1 MSRIVDI
8 SIGEIEVIALRD
20 GEAAVPADVLLNLS
34 EDDAATIAA
43 DENNSLSQTNI
54 NAHLIRS
61 GDRVML
67 VDAGAREL
75 FGPTCGFLVD
85 ALAEAG
91 VSPGDVTD
99 LFFTHLHP
107 DHVAGALTP
116 EGGAVFENAALKV
129 VDAERSFWTDESFD
143 AVEVN
148 GADWAGL
155 AQAVLGAYANQVE
168 SITSDGELMP
178 GVTVVSIPG
187 HTPGHA
193 GFRVDSGSQSMIHLG
208 DIMHVPV
215 MQLIDPRVATV
226 FDIDGEA
233 ALASRIRMLDMVSAD
248 QLLCTSS
255 HMLSPKFAHI
265 ERASTG
271 YAVVQ

>member
-75 FGPTCGFLVD
+75 FGPTCGFLID

-155 AQAVLGAYANQVE
+155 AQAVLSAYANQVE

-187 HTPGHA
+187 HTPGHV
-193 GFRVDSGSQSMIHLG
+193 GFRVDSDSQSMIHLG

>member
-1 MSRIVDI
+1 MSRIEDI

-20 GEAAVPADVLLNLS
+20 GEAAVPSDVLLNLS
-34 EDDAATIAA
+34 EDDASTIAA

-187 HTPGHA
+187 HTPGHV

>member
-1 MSRIVDI
+1 MSRIEDI

-187 HTPGHA
+187 HTPGHV
-193 GFRVDSGSQSMIHLG
+193 GFRVDSDSQSMIHLG

>member
-1 MSRIVDI
+1 MSRIEDI

-54 NAHLIRS
+54 TAHLIRS

-187 HTPGHA
+187 HTPGHV

>member
-1 MSRIVDI
+1 MSRIEDI

-116 EGGAVFENAALKV
+116 EGGAVFENAALTV
-129 VDAERSFWTDESFD
+129 VDAERSCWTDESFD
-143 AVEVN
+143 AVEVD

-187 HTPGHA
+187 HTPGHV

>member
-1 MSRIVDI
+1 MSRIVDV
-8 SIGEIEVIALRD
+8 SIGKIKVTALRD
-20 GEAAVPADVLLNLS
+20 GEVALPGDVLLNLS

-43 DENNSLSQTNI
+43 DENNGLSQTNI

-129 VDAERSFWTDESFD
+129 VDTERSFWTEGRFD

-155 AQAVLGAYANQVE
+155 AQAVLGAYAGQIE
-168 SITSDGELMP
+168 SIASDGELMP
-178 GVTVVSIPG
+178 GVTAVSIPG

-233 ALASRIRMLDMVSAD
+233 ALVSRKRMLDMVSAD
-248 QLLCTSS
+248 QLLCTSG

-265 ERASTG
+265 ERTSTG
-271 YAVVQ
+271 YALVQ

>member
-20 GEAAVPADVLLNLS
+20 GEAALPADVLLNLS

-43 DENNSLSQTNI
+43 DENNGLSQTNI

-75 FGPTCGFLVD
+75 FGPTCGFLID

-129 VDAERSFWTDESFD
+129 VDAERSFWTDGSFD

-155 AQAVLGAYANQVE
+155 AQAVLGAYADQVE

-248 QLLCTSS
+248 QLLCTSG

>member
-1 MSRIVDI
+1 MSRIEDI

-20 GEAAVPADVLLNLS
+20 GEAAVPSDVLLNLS

-187 HTPGHA
+187 HTPGHV

>member
-1 MSRIVDI
+1 MSRIEDI

-187 HTPGHA
+187 HTPGHV

>member
-1 MSRIVDI
+1 M
-8 SIGEIEVIALRD
+8 
-20 GEAAVPADVLLNLS
+20 
-34 EDDAATIAA
+34 
-43 DENNSLSQTNI
+43 
-54 NAHLIRS
+54 
-61 GDRVML
+61 
-67 VDAGAREL
+67 
-75 FGPTCGFLVD
+75 FGPTCGFLID

-129 VDAERSFWTDESFD
+129 VDAERSFWTDGSFD

-155 AQAVLGAYANQVE
+155 AQAVLSAYANQVE

>member
-1 MSRIVDI
+1 MSRIEDI

-75 FGPTCGFLVD
+75 FGPTCGFLID

-129 VDAERSFWTDESFD
+129 VDAERSFWTDGSFD

-155 AQAVLGAYANQVE
+155 AQAVLSAYANQVE